1 MTLKNNFSTYL
12 FLIFLTLLSQ
22 FVFSQNT
29 TINAYTDK
37 SKILLGEPLLLTIE
51 VRSTKNENIE
61 PIKLDSIP
69 HFEFL
74 KKDSFS
80 KANENGVFIL
90 RQFYRITSFDSGKW
104 VIPPI
109 PLRPNV
115 KTQSILVEVGYTDS
129 FDPTK
134 PYHDVQDIKEVPF
147 VMQPQYEKWWYP
159 VAFLLITLTIV
170 VYWLTGP
177 KKEKIKN
184 PKPTEAP
191 FDKALR
197 RLRQLKN
204 SVSITGDYQELIEI
218 FRTYIKEKTGIE
230 SLHQTSNNLI
240 SKLDIVFSD
249 KSKYKN
255 ISEVLYL
262 ADFVKFAKYQPDK
275 EELDSAKII
284 IEDAVRYIE
293 NEYEK
298 TYINNSE
305 KILTEQSLNDANQ

>member
-1 MTLKNNFSTYL
+1 M
-12 FLIFLTLLSQ
+12 
-22 FVFSQNT
+22 
-29 TINAYTDK
+29 
-37 SKILLGEPLLLTIE
+37 LGEPLLLTIE
-51 VRSTKNENIE
+51 VRSTQDANIE

-74 KKDSFS
+74 KKDSIIKS
-80 KANENGVFIL
+80 NENGIFVL
-90 RQFYRITSFDSGKW
+90 RQLYRITSFDSGKW

-115 KTQSILVEVGYTDS
+115 KTPSILVEVGYTDS

-134 PYHDVQDIKEVPF
+134 PYHDVQDIKDVPF

-159 VAFLLITLTIV
+159 VALLLIILTIV
-170 VYWLTGP
+170 VHWLTGP
-177 KKEKIKN
+177 KKEKTKI

-191 FDKALR
+191 FDKARR

-204 SVSITGDYQELIEI
+204 SASITGEYQELIEI

-240 SKLDIVFSD
+240 LKLDVVFSD

-255 ISEVLYL
+255 ISKILHL

-275 EELDSAKII
+275 EELGSAKKI
-284 IEDAVRYIE
+284 IEDAVQHIE
-293 NEYEK
+293 NKYEK
-298 TYINNSE
+298 PFINNNSE
-305 KILTEQSLNDANQ
+305 NIERTKHK